1 MVEVGS
7 ILEGKVVRIMQF
19 GAFVDIGS
27 NKSGL
32 VHISEISKDYVK
44 DINSAVKV
52 NDSVKVKVIG
62 IDDKGRI
69 ALSIKQAQ
77 TKPEPPKERGKKN
90 AAKKQTGPI
99 RPADIDWGAK
109 STDNLSF
116 EDKLTQFKHDSDE
129 KIQALRR
136 SADSKRSGGYSRRG
150 GHSF

>member
-77 TKPEPPKERGKKN
+77 TKPEPSRERGKKN
-90 AAKKQTGPI
+90 AA
-99 RPADIDWGAK
+99 
-109 STDNLSF
+109 
-116 EDKLTQFKHDSDE
+116 
-129 KIQALRR
+129 
-136 SADSKRSGGYSRRG
+136 
-150 GHSF
+150 

>member
-19 GAFVDIGS
+19 GAFVDVGS

-62 IDDKGRI
+62 TDDKGRI
-69 ALSIKQAQ
+69 ALSIKQRAGQ
-77 TKPEPPKERGKKN
+77 KEC
-90 AAKKQTGPI
+90 
-99 RPADIDWGAK
+99 
-109 STDNLSF
+109 S
-116 EDKLTQFKHDSDE
+116 E
-129 KIQALRR
+129 KANGTY
-136 SADSKRSGGYSRRG
+136 SSGRY
-150 GHSF
+150 